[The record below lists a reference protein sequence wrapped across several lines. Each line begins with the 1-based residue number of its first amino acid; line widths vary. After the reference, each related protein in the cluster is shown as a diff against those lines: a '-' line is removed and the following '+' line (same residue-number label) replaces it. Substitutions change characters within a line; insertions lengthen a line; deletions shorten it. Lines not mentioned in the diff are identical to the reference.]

1 MLNPRWV
8 TLGVTSLTLYLAVWT
23 SYAAQVPEQ
32 PAKDAPK
39 ATPKK
44 IISRLKQ
51 AQAAEPGKTPV
62 ELPKIPPPDPRAAL
76 LPQGFVAEVVLA
88 DLTYPSSVEFDDTG
102 NLYVAEAGYNYGDDA
117 APARVWRVGADG
129 TRQIAAD
136 QLNGPITDLLWHG
149 GRLYISHRGKISA
162 LEGNAVRDLVTGL
175 PSLGDH
181 HNNQMAV
188 GPDGKIY
195 FGQGTVT
202 NSGVV
207 GPDNFVPF
215 GWLMKYPDLH
225 DVPAKDVKLR
235 DRPSEEPDPIAF
247 VTKKEFHKVKT
258 SAFQPF
264 GKTADSAQ
272 GATKANGTIL
282 RMNPDGSGL
291 EVYA

>member
-1 MLNPRWV
+1 MLYPRLA
-8 TLGVTSLTLYLAVWT
+8 TLEVASLTIFMAVWA
-23 SYAAQVPEQ
+23 SDAAQQTQP

-44 IISRLKQ
+44 IISQLKQ
-51 AQAAEPGKTPV
+51 ALIAEPGKTPV

-76 LPQGFVAEVVLA
+76 LPRGFVAEIVLA
-88 DLTYPSSVEFDDTG
+88 DLTYPSSVEFDDAG

-117 APARVWRVGADG
+117 APARVWRVGADR

-136 QLNGPITDLLWHG
+136 QLNGPITDLLWHA

-188 GPDGKIY
+188 GPDGKVY

-202 NSGVV
+202 YSGVV
-207 GPDNFVPF
+207 GLDNFLF
-215 GWLMKYPDLH
+215 GWLQKHPDFHDYPARDVTLRGGEHGALETPDL
-225 DVPAKDVKLR
+225 
-235 DRPSEEPDPIAF
+235 IAAL
-247 VTKKEFHKVKT
+247 T
-258 SAFQPF
+258 
-264 GKTADSAQ
+264 G
-272 GATKANGTIL
+272 
-282 RMNPDGSGL
+282 
-291 EVYA
+291 